1 MNGFL
6 AWLSSA
12 LLLLGA
18 LIGLIGAIGV
28 LRLPD
33 SYTRLHAASKAG
45 ALGAA
50 LILAGVAAASEG
62 GFALAALFAM
72 AILLA
77 TAPLA
82 AHAMARAA
90 HRSDIPPVTGPLG
103 DALAET
109 EEKAPAEAA
118 PGASPPK
125 DDAPSDL
132 SRSARPRAGSATAR
146 AAGRRA

>member
-1 MNGFL
+1 MSGFL

-72 AILLA
+72 LVLLA

-90 HRSDIPPVTGPLG
+90 HRAGIAPLTGALG
-103 DALAET
+103 DALAQTRAET
-109 EEKAPAEAA
+109 EGEAEAA
-118 PGASPPK
+118 AGTEAEAGAATPP
-125 DDAPSDL
+125 
-132 SRSARPRAGSATAR
+132 
-146 AAGRRA
+146 

>member
-1 MNGFL
+1 MSGFL

-18 LIGLIGAIGV
+18 SIGLVGAIGV

-72 AILLA
+72 LVLLA

-90 HRSDIPPVTGPLG
+90 HRSGIAPLTGALG
-103 DALAET
+103 DALAE
-109 EEKAPAEAA
+109 AEALA
-118 PGASPPK
+118 EADPGTSPPK
-125 DDAPSDL
+125 HG
-132 SRSARPRAGSATAR
+132 ARG
-146 AAGRRA
+146 GR